1 MDDSHALKL
10 ALDTAR
16 AFQSGKYSPLGGGGG
31 ADGPLSTFY
40 AADNDAMKLP
50 WLGHEVERW
59 APLLRDDKR
68 KEVQVVEA
76 KWREPVNAAC
86 DALISYA
93 AL

>member
-1 MDDSHALKL
+1 M
-10 ALDTAR
+10 TW
-16 AFQSGKYSPLGGGGG
+16 GGGG
-31 ADGPLSTFY
+31 AAGPLSTFY